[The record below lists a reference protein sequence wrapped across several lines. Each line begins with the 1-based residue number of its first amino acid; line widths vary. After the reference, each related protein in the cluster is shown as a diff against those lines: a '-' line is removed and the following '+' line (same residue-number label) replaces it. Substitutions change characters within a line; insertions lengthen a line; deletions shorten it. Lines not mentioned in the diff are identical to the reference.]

1 MRLKSKKTL
10 ACLAFLF
17 FMFGE
22 KGTVNAMS
30 KVRGCDCINDL
41 DENFDR
47 ESEEFSLLDSLISN
61 SYSKG
66 ILSGYSKKY
75 SNATNEE
82 IITGKI
88 KLVPIEEKYRDD
100 WKRIMDCSDEK
111 GKGYLQWW
119 TKSENLNNNYMEDS
133 FDSYVNAMRK
143 PGRLNKFLPDKL
155 TFMIEFSE
163 VEFPV
168 SIEDIG
174 NAKFKEP
181 KIAGYITISCGREN
195 EETFVKR
202 GNYTLSYVVDRNFQ
216 GKGIATKSLEM
227 ITSFGSELYSN
238 GLYPFKSF
246 VMYIACDNIASE
258 KVALKNEFRD
268 MGSVPIER
276 TNNLVSHMWYK
287 EDKSNRFLNLLN
299 SPVGIFN
306 EQLLKESVLLCPKNE
321 NFEVVDFYDFTDKSE
336 KFENMEGFEKIQ
348 SQIDA
353 LTVKDGDTDMDLVYH
368 MWHSEWPV
376 AWMKNGKLYSA
387 IPENLSAENIYEISH
402 LIHFDDPI
410 CSECD

>member
-1 MRLKSKKTL
+1 MKKKTL
-10 ACLAFLF
+10 AFLAFLF
-17 FMFGE
+17 FLFGE
-22 KGTVNAMS
+22 KGITNALLRV
-30 KVRGCDCINDL
+30 KGCDYISDL
-41 DENFDR
+41 GENFDR
-47 ESEEFSLLDSLISN
+47 NEEFLLLGSLISN

-75 SNATNEE
+75 SEATSAE
-82 IITGKI
+82 IMTGKI
-88 KLVPIEEKYRDD
+88 KLVPIKEEYRND

-133 FDSYVNAMRK
+133 FDSYVDSMRK

-174 NAKFKEP
+174 NAKFKKP

-202 GNYTLSYVVDRNFQ
+202 GSYTLSYVVDRNFQ

-227 ITSFGSELYSN
+227 ITSFGSELYSK

-258 KVALKNEFRD
+258 KVALKNGFQD

-306 EQLLKESVLLCPKNE
+306 EQLIKESVLLCPKNE
-321 NFEVVDFYDFTDKSE
+321 NFEVVDFYDFTDKIE

-376 AWMKNGKLYSA
+376 AWMKDGKLYSA
-387 IPENLSAENIYEISH
+387 IPENLSAEDIYEISH

>member
-47 ESEEFSLLDSLISN
+47 EREEFSLLDSLISN

-75 SNATNEE
+75 SKATNEE

-88 KLVPIEEKYRDD
+88 KLVPIEEKYRND

-111 GKGYLQWW
+111 GKYYLQWW

-133 FDSYVNAMRK
+133 FDSYVDAMRK
-143 PGRLNKFLPDKL
+143 PGRLNEFLPDKL

-163 VEFPV
+163 IESPV
-168 SIEDIG
+168 SKEDIG

-181 KIAGYITISCGREN
+181 KIAGYTTISCGREN

-202 GNYTLSYVVDRNFQ
+202 GSYTLSYVVDRDFQ

-227 ITSFGSELYSN
+227 ITSFGSELYLN

-246 VMYIACDNIASE
+246 VMYIACDNKASE
-258 KVALKNEFRD
+258 KVALKNGFKD

-299 SPVGIFN
+299 SPIGIFN
-306 EQLLKESVLLCPKNE
+306 EKLLKESVLLYPKNE
-321 NFEVVDFYDFTDKSE
+321 NFEVVDFYDFTEKSE
-336 KFENMEGFEKIQ
+336 KFEKMEGFEKIQ

-353 LTVKDGDTDMDLVYH
+353 LTVKYGDTDMDLVYH

-376 AWMKNGKLYSA
+376 AWMKDEKLYSA
-387 IPENLSAENIYEISH
+387 IPENLSVENIYKISH